1 MKGGGAGDKAGRG
14 GGKLQQPLRLESQRF
29 RLLSIVVGC
38 FVICLV
44 FLLSSR
50 PDATAFDTVS
60 PRASLEGARRRP
72 AAVKTLRT
80 SSTAGVGGDFHV
92 DIRPQQQQGGSLRQ
106 SVEQSAG
113 DKTATE
119 WVRDTVIVE
128 ERSDAEA
135 SEAAAEPEEA
145 AESNPDDQPA
155 PGTRSRGN
163 EPGAEEKKVRDDATV
178 VTTAAAQPAAETTA
192 TAPDRPEGKPRAAG
206 GGQSKLQEQ
215 PARQPQEERHEPARR
230 GNGTAKA
237 TPDQTLSTG
246 QLGVFFLKKRGIHVE
261 KGS

>member
-1 MKGGGAGDKAGRG
+1 M
-14 GGKLQQPLRLESQRF
+14 
-29 RLLSIVVGC
+29 
-38 FVICLV
+38 
-44 FLLSSR
+44 
-50 PDATAFDTVS
+50 
-60 PRASLEGARRRP
+60 
-72 AAVKTLRT
+72 
-80 SSTAGVGGDFHV
+80 

-119 WVRDTVIVE
+119 CTSSKPKDTLTFVSVVVLFVKIFRFFSQSGVRDTVIVE

-178 VTTAAAQPAAETTA
+178 VTTAAAAATAAAQPAAENTA
-192 TAPDRPEGKPRAAG
+192 TAPDRPGPCSPTRPAA
-206 GGQSKLQEQ
+206 
-215 PARQPQEERHEPARR
+215 
-230 GNGTAKA
+230 
-237 TPDQTLSTG
+237 
-246 QLGVFFLKKRGIHVE
+246 
-261 KGS
+261 

>member
-1 MKGGGAGDKAGRG
+1 M
-14 GGKLQQPLRLESQRF
+14 
-29 RLLSIVVGC
+29 
-38 FVICLV
+38 
-44 FLLSSR
+44 
-50 PDATAFDTVS
+50 
-60 PRASLEGARRRP
+60 
-72 AAVKTLRT
+72 
-80 SSTAGVGGDFHV
+80 

-119 WVRDTVIVE
+119 CTSPPTFVSVVVLFVKIFRFFFQSGVRDTVIVE

-192 TAPDRPEGKPRAAG
+192 TAPDRPGPCSPTRPAA
-206 GGQSKLQEQ
+206 
-215 PARQPQEERHEPARR
+215 
-230 GNGTAKA
+230 
-237 TPDQTLSTG
+237 
-246 QLGVFFLKKRGIHVE
+246 
-261 KGS
+261 